1 MGRAGR
7 ELTLQVVQ
15 SPGAGQFGNEQPIRF
30 LNNRRAIRSVLSKNQ
45 AVSQQFY
52 EKYGDKYSVVS
63 EYYNDVK
70 HLVEIIDL
78 KNIVPAFAG
87 IG

>member
-7 ELTLQVVQ
+7 ELTLQVVP
-15 SPGAGQFGNEQPIRF
+15 SLRADQFGNKQPIRF

-45 AVSQQFY
+45 AVSQRFY

-63 EYYNDVK
+63 EYYDVK